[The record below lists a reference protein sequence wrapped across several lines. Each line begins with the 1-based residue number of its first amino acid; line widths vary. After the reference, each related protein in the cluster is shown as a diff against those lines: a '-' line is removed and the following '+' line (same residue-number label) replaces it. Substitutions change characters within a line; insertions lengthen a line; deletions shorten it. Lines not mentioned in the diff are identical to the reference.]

1 MAKAAFGASPLFS
14 ERARHIRWP
23 GFYARAAV
31 RQVAHKGRRYPTFA
45 AGRVYAQMR
54 SGRTMVALSA
64 GNDVETNLMAYP
76 EIFGG
81 VVPPICTP
89 FTAAG
94 EIDVASLEKLL
105 QHQLDGGVT
114 GIFAL
119 GTTSETGALTDD
131 QRTTVI
137 ETTVGTIAGQVP
149 VLVGAIAMSTSA
161 VIQYAQRAEAL
172 GADAVVALGP
182 YYHKYSDAEI
192 AAHFRAIHAAVTIPI
207 VAYNI
212 PQMVQTVL
220 HRDVVSMLAAEGVIA
235 GVKDSSGDEA
245 SFRAIVA
252 NTKQYPHF
260 SVFTGAEITVDYAMF
275 TGAAGV
281 VPGLGNVDPAGYRR
295 LYDAAIASDWDTTRD
310 EQARLADLFTIVS
323 QATPGRIGPSAGVI
337 GGYKTALRE
346 MGIIATNV
354 MATPMSA
361 LNDEEAGRIRAILER
376 TGMI

>member
-1 MAKAAFGASPLFS
+1 M
-14 ERARHIRWP
+14 
-23 GFYARAAV
+23 
-31 RQVAHKGRRYPTFA
+31 T
-45 AGRVYAQMR
+45 
-54 SGRTMVALSA
+54 
-64 GNDVETNLMAYP
+64 YP

-89 FTAAG
+89 FTPEG
-94 EIDVASLEKLL
+94 DIDTASLEKLL
-105 QHQLDGGVT
+105 RYQIDGGVT

-119 GTTSETGALTDD
+119 GTTSETGALTDK
-131 QRTTVI
+131 QRTQVL
-137 ETTVGTIAGQVP
+137 ETTIGTVAGQVP
-149 VLVGAIAMSTSA
+149 VLAGALASSTGA
-161 VIQYAQRAEAL
+161 VIEYAQQAQEL

-182 YYHKYSDAEI
+182 YYHKFSNDEI
-192 AAHFRAIHAAVTIPI
+192 AAHFRAIHEAINIPI

-220 HRDVVSMLAAEGVIA
+220 HKDVVVELAGDGMIA

-245 SFRAIVA
+245 SFRSIVA

-260 SVFTGAEITVDYAMF
+260 SVFTGAEVTVDYAMF

-295 LYDAAIASDWDTTRD
+295 LYDAAMANDWDAARS
-310 EQARLADLFTIVS
+310 EQARLTDLFTILS
-323 QATPGRIGPSAGVI
+323 QATPGRVGITSGVI

-346 MGIIATNV
+346 MGVIASNA
-354 MATPMSA
+354 MATPFTP

-376 TGMI
+376 VGLV

>member
-1 MAKAAFGASPLFS
+1 MMQTSDT
-14 ERARHIRWP
+14 RI
-23 GFYARAAV
+23 
-31 RQVAHKGRRYPTFA
+31 
-45 AGRVYAQMR
+45 
-54 SGRTMVALSA
+54 
-64 GNDVETNLMAYP
+64 VENNLMAYP

-89 FTAAG
+89 FTTDG
-94 EIDVASLEKLL
+94 DVDVASLEKLL
-105 QHQLDGGVT
+105 KHQVDGEVT

-119 GTTSETGALTDD
+119 GTTSETGALTDA
-131 QRTTVI
+131 QRTTVL
-137 ETTVGTIAGQVP
+137 ETTIGAIAGQVP
-149 VLVGAIAMSTSA
+149 VLAGVIAMSTSA
-161 VIQYAQRAEAL
+161 VIEYAQQAEAL

-182 YYHKYSDAEI
+182 YYHKFSDAEI
-192 AAHFRAIHAAVTIPI
+192 ADHFRAIHAAITIPI

-220 HRDVVSMLAAEGVIA
+220 HKDVVSTLAAEGVIA

-295 LYDAAIASDWDTTRD
+295 LYDAAIAGDWDTTRT
-310 EQARLADLFTIVS
+310 EQARLADLFTILA
-323 QATPGRIGPSAGVI
+323 QATPGRVGITSGVI

-346 MGIIATNV
+346 MGIIATNT
-354 MATPMSA
+354 MATPMSP
-361 LNDEEAGRIRAILER
+361 LNDEEAGRIRVILER
-376 TGMI
+376 NGMI

>member
-1 MAKAAFGASPLFS
+1 M
-14 ERARHIRWP
+14 
-23 GFYARAAV
+23 
-31 RQVAHKGRRYPTFA
+31 T
-45 AGRVYAQMR
+45 
-54 SGRTMVALSA
+54 
-64 GNDVETNLMAYP
+64 YP

-89 FTAAG
+89 FTSDG
-94 EIDVASLEKLL
+94 EIDVKSLENLL
-105 QHQLDGGVT
+105 RYQIDGGVT

-119 GTTSETGALTDD
+119 GTTSETGALTDA
-131 QRTTVI
+131 QRTTVL
-137 ETTVGTIAGQVP
+137 ETTVGTVAGQVP
-149 VLVGAIAMSTSA
+149 VLAGALASATGA
-161 VIQYAQRAEAL
+161 VIEYARQAEAL

-182 YYHKYSDAEI
+182 YYHKFSDAEI
-192 AAHFRAIHAAVTIPI
+192 AAHFRAIHQAITIPM

-220 HRDVVSMLAAEGVIA
+220 HRNVVTELAGDGIIA

-281 VPGLGNVDPAGYRR
+281 VPGLGNVDPAGYRC
-295 LYDAAIASDWDTTRD
+295 LYDAALANDWDTARS
-310 EQARLADLFTIVS
+310 EQARLTELFTILA
-323 QATPGRIGPSAGVI
+323 QATPGRVGITSGVI

-346 MGIIATNV
+346 MGVIATNT
-354 MATPMSA
+354 MATPMTP